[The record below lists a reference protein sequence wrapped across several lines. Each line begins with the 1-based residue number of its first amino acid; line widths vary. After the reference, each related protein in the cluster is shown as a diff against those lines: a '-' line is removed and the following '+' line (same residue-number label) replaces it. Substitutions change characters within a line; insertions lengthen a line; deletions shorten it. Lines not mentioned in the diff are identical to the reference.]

1 MLYFACMK
9 EQEIKKYFDQMAPW
23 RDKWKKKSRY
33 YYNHLENFIS
43 FLVPENK
50 RVVEIGCGTGDLLF
64 KLNPSYGL
72 GVDISEK
79 MIELARQKN
88 SNPKIEFKPG
98 TIDDIDGL
106 FDYIILSDLIG
117 YLPDIEE
124 LFRKLSQI
132 MHPQSKLI
140 ITQYSQLWEPLLNL
154 ASNAGLRMP
163 SLFVQNWI
171 SLGDINNFLQLTG
184 LEAIKS
190 GKKLLFPKNIP
201 LVSRFINNYLIN
213 LWPLNKLALVN
224 YVVARPVAIGDKKSK
239 PSFSVIVP
247 ARNEA
252 GTIEKIVQ
260 QIPELGAFTEIIFV
274 EGHSSD
280 NTLAEIKRV
289 VEKYEGKRRLKY
301 SVQSGKGKGDAVR
314 LGFEMAEGDIL
325 AVYDAD
331 MTVPA
336 KDLEK
341 FYNAIADGRGEFI
354 NGSRLVYPLE
364 DESMRNLNYLANKI
378 FSYLFSWILGQPIKD
393 TLCGTKVLWK
403 KDYQDIKAN
412 RKYFGD
418 FDPFGDFD
426 LLFGAAKLNLKI
438 IEVPVRYKAREYG
451 KTNISRFSHGWL
463 LLKMVFFAMKK
474 IKFK

>member
-1 MLYFACMK
+1 MK
-9 EQEIKKYFDQMAPW
+9 EQDIKKYFDNIAPE
-23 RDKWKKKSRY
+23 RDKWKKKSSY
-33 YYNHLENFIS
+33 YYSHLENFIS

-50 RVVEIGCGTGDLLF
+50 RVLEIGCGTGDLMF
-64 KLNPSYGL
+64 KLNSSCSL

-88 SNPKIEFKPG
+88 SNPKIEFKAG
-98 TIDDIDGL
+98 TIDDVEGL

-117 YLPDIEE
+117 YLPDIEDF
-124 LFRKLSQI
+124 FRKLSRI
-132 MHPQSKLI
+132 VHPQSKII
-140 ITQYSQLWEPLLNL
+140 ITQYSQLWEPVLSL
-154 ASNAGLRMP
+154 ASKTGLRMP

-201 LVSRFINNYLIN
+201 LVSKIINNYLIN

-224 YVVARPVAIGDKKSK
+224 YVIARPIAISEKKIK

-247 ARNEA
+247 ARNEM

-260 QIPELGAFTEIIFV
+260 QIPELGVFTEIIFV
-274 EGHSSD
+274 EGHSGD

-289 VEKYEGKRRLKY
+289 VEKYKLERRLKY
-301 SVQSGKGKGDAVR
+301 SIQTGKGKGDAVR

-325 AVYDAD
+325 AIYDAD

-341 FYNAIADGRGEFI
+341 FYNAIADGKGEFI
-354 NGSRLVYPLE
+354 NGSRLIYSLE
-364 DESMRNLNYLANKI
+364 DESMRSLNYLANKI

-412 RKYFGD
+412 KKYFGD

-438 IEVPVRYKAREYG
+438 VEIPIRYKTREYG

-463 LLKMVFFAMKK
+463 LLKMVFFAMNKL
-474 IKFK
+474 KFK

>member
-1 MLYFACMK
+1 MK
-9 EQEIKKYFDQMAPW
+9 EQDIKEYFDQMAPN
-23 RDKWKKKSRY
+23 RDRWKKKSRY
-33 YYNHLENFIS
+33 YYSHLENFIS

-50 RVVEIGCGTGDLLF
+50 RVIEIGCGTGDLLF
-64 KLNPSYGL
+64 KLKPSYGL

-88 SNPKIEFKPG
+88 SNPKIEFRTG
-98 TIDDIDGL
+98 TVDDIEGL

-117 YLPDIEE
+117 YLPDIEDF
-124 LFRKLSQI
+124 FRKLSRI
-132 MHPQSKLI
+132 THPQTKII
-140 ITQYSQLWEPLLNL
+140 ITQYSQLWEPILSL
-154 ASNAGLRMP
+154 ASSVGLRMQS
-163 SLFVQNWI
+163 SLTQNWI
-171 SLGDINNFLQLTG
+171 SLEDINNFLRLAG
-184 LEAIKS
+184 LETVKS

-201 LVSRFINNYLIN
+201 LVSKMINNYLIN

-224 YVVARPVAIGDKKSK
+224 YVVARPIAVGDKKTR
-239 PSFSVIVP
+239 PSFSVIIP

-260 QIPELGAFTEIIFV
+260 QIPELGEFTEIIFV

-280 NTLAEIKRV
+280 NTLEEIKRV
-289 VEKYEGKRRLKY
+289 AEKYQGKKRIKY
-301 SVQSGKGKGDAVR
+301 ATQKGKGKGDAAR

-325 AVYDAD
+325 AIYDAD

-341 FYNAIADGRGEFI
+341 FYNAIADRRGEFI
-354 NGSRLVYPLE
+354 NGSRLVYPME
-364 DESMRNLNYLANKI
+364 KESMRILNYIGNKF
-378 FSYLFSWILGQPIKD
+378 FSYMFSWILGQPIKD

-403 KDYQDIKAN
+403 KDYQDIKTN
-412 RKYFGD
+412 RKHFGD

-438 IEVPVRYKAREYG
+438 VEVPVRYKTREYG
-451 KTNISRFSHGWL
+451 KTNISRFKHGWL
-463 LLKMVFFAMKK
+463 LLKMVVFAMKK

>member
-1 MLYFACMK
+1 MIEQDIK
-9 EQEIKKYFDQMAPW
+9 EYFDQMAPN

-33 YYNHLENFIS
+33 YYSHLENFIS
-43 FLVPENK
+43 FLTPENK
-50 RVVEIGCGTGDLLF
+50 RVIEIGCGTGDLLF
-64 KLNPSYGL
+64 KLKPNYAL
-72 GVDISEK
+72 GVDISAK
-79 MIELARQKN
+79 MIDLARQKN
-88 SNPKIEFKPG
+88 SNSKIEFKAG
-98 TIDDIDGL
+98 TVDDIEGL

-117 YLPDIEE
+117 FLPDIEE
-124 LFRKLSQI
+124 FFRKLSRI
-132 MHPQSKLI
+132 IHPQSKII
-140 ITQYSQLWEPLLNL
+140 ITQYSQLWEPVLSI

-163 SLFVQNWI
+163 ASLIQNWI
-171 SLGDINNFLQLTG
+171 SLEDINNFLRLTG
-184 LEAIKS
+184 LETVKS

-201 LVSRFINNYLIN
+201 FVSKMINNCLIN
-213 LWPLNKLALVN
+213 LWPINKLALVN
-224 YVVARPVAIGDKKSK
+224 YVVARPIAVSDKKTK

-260 QIPELGAFTEIIFV
+260 QIPELGEFTEIIFV
-274 EGHSSD
+274 EGHSND
-280 NTLAEIKRV
+280 NTLEEIKRV
-289 VEKYEGKRRLKY
+289 AEKYQGKKRIKY
-301 SVQSGKGKGDAVR
+301 ATQKGKGKGDAVR

-325 AVYDAD
+325 AIYDAD

-341 FYNAIADGRGEFI
+341 FYNAIAGGRGEFI
-354 NGSRLVYPLE
+354 NGSRLVYPME
-364 DESMRNLNYLANKI
+364 KESMRVLNYIGNKF
-378 FSYLFSWILGQPIKD
+378 FSYMFSWILGQPIKD

-438 IEVPVRYKAREYG
+438 VDVPIRYKAREYG
-451 KTNISRFSHGWL
+451 KTNISRFKHGWL
-463 LLKMVFFAMKK
+463 LLKMVIFGIKK
-474 IKFK
+474 IKFR

>member
-1 MLYFACMK
+1 MK
-9 EQEIKKYFDQMAPW
+9 EQDVKKYFDKMAPE
-23 RDKWKKKSRY
+23 RDKWKKKSGY
-33 YYNHLENFIS
+33 YYSYLENFIS
-43 FLVPENK
+43 FIVPENK
-50 RVVEIGCGTGDLLF
+50 RVLEIGCGTGDLLF
-64 KLNPSYGL
+64 KLKPSFGL
-72 GVDISEK
+72 GVDISDS
-79 MIELARQKN
+79 MIELAKGKN
-88 SNPKIEFKPG
+88 SNPKIEFKAG
-98 TIDDIDGL
+98 TIDDVEGL
-106 FDYIILSDLIG
+106 FDYVILSDLIG
-117 YLPDIEE
+117 YLPDIEDF
-124 LFRKLSQI
+124 FRKLSRI
-132 MHPQSKLI
+132 VHPQSKI
-140 ITQYSQLWEPLLNL
+140 VITQYSQLWEPVLSL
-154 ASNAGLRMP
+154 ASKTGLRMP

-201 LVSRFINNYLIN
+201 LVSKIINNYLIN

-224 YVVARPVAIGDKKSK
+224 YVVARPIAISDKKNK
-239 PSFSVIVP
+239 PSLSVIVP

-260 QIPELGAFTEIIFV
+260 QIPEQGVFTEIIFI
-274 EGHSSD
+274 EGHSND

-289 VEKYEGKRRLKY
+289 VEKYKEKRRLKY
-301 SVQSGKGKGDAVR
+301 FVQSSKGKGDAVR
-314 LGFEMAEGDIL
+314 LGFEMAEVDIL
-325 AVYDAD
+325 AIYDAD

-341 FYNAIADGRGEFI
+341 FYNAIAEGKGEFI
-354 NGSRLVYPLE
+354 NGSRLVYSLE
-364 DESMRNLNYLANKI
+364 DESMRSLNYLANKI

-438 IEVPVRYKAREYG
+438 VEVPIRYKTREYG
-451 KTNISRFSHGWL
+451 KTNISRFKHGWL
-463 LLKMVFFAMKK
+463 LLKMVIFAMNK

>member
-1 MLYFACMK
+1 
-9 EQEIKKYFDQMAPW
+9 MAPN

-33 YYNHLENFIS
+33 YYSHLENFIS

-50 RVVEIGCGTGDLLF
+50 RVIEIGCGTGDLLF
-64 KLNPSYGL
+64 KLKPSYGL
-72 GVDISEK
+72 GVDVSEK

-88 SNPKIEFKPG
+88 SNLKIEFKVG
-98 TIDDIDGL
+98 AIGDIEGL

-117 YLPDIEE
+117 FLPDIEE
-124 LFRKLSQI
+124 FFRKLPRI
-132 MHPQSKLI
+132 MHSQTKII
-140 ITQYSQLWEPLLNL
+140 ITQYNQLWEPMLNF
-154 ASNAGLRMP
+154 ASSVGLRMP
-163 SLFVQNWI
+163 ASLIQNWI

-184 LEAIKS
+184 LETVKS

-201 LVSRFINNYLIN
+201 LVSKIINNYLIN
-213 LWPLNKLALVN
+213 LWPINKLALVN
-224 YVVARPVAIGDKKSK
+224 YVVARPIAISDKKTK

-260 QIPELGAFTEIIFV
+260 QIPELGEFTEIIFV
-274 EGHSSD
+274 EGHSDD
-280 NTLAEIKRV
+280 NTMEEIKRV
-289 VEKYEGKRRLKY
+289 AEKYKREKRIKY
-301 SVQSGKGKGDAVR
+301 AIQKGKGKGDAVR

-325 AVYDAD
+325 AIYDAD

-341 FYNAIADGRGEFI
+341 FYNAIADRRGEFI

-364 DESMRNLNYLANKI
+364 KESMRILNYIGNKF
-378 FSYLFSWILGQPIKD
+378 FSYMFSWILGQPIKD

-438 IEVPVRYKAREYG
+438 VEIPVRYKAREYG
-451 KTNISRFSHGWL
+451 KTNISRFKHGWL
-463 LLKMVFFAMKK
+463 LLRMVVFAMNK
-474 IKFK
+474 IKFI

>member
-1 MLYFACMK
+1 MK
-9 EQEIKKYFDQMAPW
+9 EQDVKKYFDKMAPT
-23 RDKWKKKSRY
+23 RNKWKKKSRY
-33 YYNHLENFIS
+33 YYDYLENFIS
-43 FLVPENK
+43 FVAPENK
-50 RVVEIGCGTGDLLF
+50 RVLEIGCGTGDLLF
-64 KLNPSYGL
+64 KLNSSCSL

-88 SNPKIEFKPG
+88 SNPKIEFKAG
-98 TIDDIDGL
+98 TIDDVEGL

-117 YLPDIEE
+117 YLIDIEDF
-124 LFRKLSQI
+124 FRKLSRVT
-132 MHPQSKLI
+132 HPRSKII
-140 ITQYSQLWEPLLNL
+140 ITQYGQLWEPVLNL
-154 ASNAGLRMP
+154 ASSVGLRMP
-163 SLFVQNWI
+163 IPFVQNWI
-171 SLGDINNFLQLTG
+171 SKEDIKNFLHLTG
-184 LEAIKS
+184 FETIKS
-190 GKKLLFPKNIP
+190 GKKILFPKNIP
-201 LVSRFINNYLIN
+201 FVSRIINNYLIN
-213 LWPLNKLALVN
+213 IWPLNNLALVN
-224 YVVARPVAIGDKKSK
+224 YIVAMPVSVSDKKNK
-239 PSFSVIVP
+239 PSLSVIVP

-260 QIPELGAFTEIIFV
+260 QIPEQGVFTEIIFI
-274 EGHSSD
+274 EGHSND

-289 VEKYEGKRRLKY
+289 VEKYKDKKKLKY
-301 SVQSGKGKGDAVR
+301 FVQSGKGKGDAVR

-325 AVYDAD
+325 AIYDAD

-341 FYNAIADGRGEFI
+341 FYTAIADGKGEFI
-354 NGSRLVYPLE
+354 NGSRLVYSLE
-364 DESMRNLNYLANKI
+364 DESMRSLNYLANKI

-412 RKYFGD
+412 RKYFGE

-438 IEVPVRYKAREYG
+438 VEVPIRYKTREYG

-463 LLKMVFFAMKK
+463 LLKMVFFAMNK

>member
-1 MLYFACMK
+1 MK
-9 EQEIKKYFDQMAPW
+9 EQDIKKYFDQMAPD

-33 YYNHLENFIS
+33 YYNHLEGFVS

-64 KLNPSYGL
+64 KLKPSYGL
-72 GVDISEK
+72 GIDISEK

-88 SNPKIEFKPG
+88 SNTKIEFKAG
-98 TIDDIDGL
+98 TIDDIEGL

-124 LFRKLSQI
+124 FFRKLSRI

-163 SLFVQNWI
+163 SALIQNWI
-171 SLGDINNFLQLTG
+171 SLEDINNFLRLTG
-184 LEAIKS
+184 LETVKS

-201 LVSRFINNYLIN
+201 FVSKIINNYLIN

-224 YVVARPVAIGDKKSK
+224 YVVARPAVIGDKKNK
-239 PSFSVIVP
+239 PSLSVIVP

-260 QIPELGAFTEIIFV
+260 QIPELGIFTEIIFV

-280 NTLAEIKRV
+280 NTLEEIKKV
-289 VEKYEGKRRLKY
+289 VEKYQGKRKLKY

-325 AVYDAD
+325 AIYDAD

-336 KDLEK
+336 KALEK
-341 FYNAIADGRGEFI
+341 FYTAIADGRGEFI

-412 RKYFGD
+412 RKYFGN

-438 IEVPVRYKAREYG
+438 VEVPVRYKAREYG
-451 KTNISRFSHGWL
+451 KTNISRFKHGWL
-463 LLKMVFFAMKK
+463 LLKMTFFAMKK

>member
-1 MLYFACMK
+1 
-9 EQEIKKYFDQMAPW
+9 MAPD

-43 FLVPENK
+43 FLAPENK
-50 RVVEIGCGTGDLLF
+50 RVVEIGCGNGDLLF
-64 KLNPSYGL
+64 KLKPSYGL
-72 GVDISEK
+72 GIDISDK

-88 SNPKIEFKPG
+88 SNPKIEFKVG
-98 TIDDIDGL
+98 AVENIEGF
-106 FDYIILSDLIG
+106 FDYVILSDLIG
-117 YLPDIEE
+117 YLPDIEDF
-124 LFRKLSQI
+124 FRKLSRV
-132 MHPQSKLI
+132 MHSQSKII
-140 ITQYSQLWEPLLNL
+140 ITQYSQLWEPLLSL
-154 ASNAGLRMP
+154 ASSAGLRTP
-163 SLFVQNWI
+163 VQITQNWI
-171 SLGDINNFLQLTG
+171 SLQDINNFLQLTG
-184 LEAIKS
+184 FESIKS

-201 LVSRFINNYLIN
+201 LVSKIINNYLIN

-224 YVVARPVAIGDKKSK
+224 YVIARPVAVGDKKNK

-247 ARNEA
+247 VRNEA

-260 QIPELGAFTEIIFV
+260 QIPEMGAFTEIIFV
-274 EGHSSD
+274 EGHSND
-280 NTLAEIKRV
+280 NTLEEIKRV
-289 VEKYEGKRRLKY
+289 VEKYKEKRRLKY
-301 SVQSGKGKGDAVR
+301 SVQEGKGKGDAVR

-325 AVYDAD
+325 AIYDAD

-341 FYNAIADGRGEFI
+341 FYNAIADGKGEFI
-354 NGSRLVYPLE
+354 NGSRLVYSLE
-364 DESMRNLNYLANKI
+364 DESMRSLNYLVNKI
-378 FSYLFSWILGQPIKD
+378 FSYLFSWILEQPIKD

-438 IEVPVRYKAREYG
+438 VEVPIRYKAREYG
-451 KTNISRFSHGWL
+451 KTNISRFKHGWL
-463 LLKMVFFAMKK
+463 LLKMVVFAMNK

>member
-1 MLYFACMK
+1 MK
-9 EQEIKKYFDQMAPW
+9 EQDVKKYFDKMAPT
-23 RDKWKKKSRY
+23 RNKWKKKSRY
-33 YYNHLENFIS
+33 YYDYLENFIS
-43 FLVPENK
+43 FVAPENK
-50 RVVEIGCGTGDLLF
+50 RVLEIGCGTGDLLF
-64 KLNPSYGL
+64 KLNSSCSL

-88 SNPKIEFKPG
+88 SNPKIEFKAG
-98 TIDDIDGL
+98 TIDDVEGL

-117 YLPDIEE
+117 YLIDIEDF
-124 LFRKLSQI
+124 FRKLSRVT
-132 MHPQSKLI
+132 HPRSKII
-140 ITQYSQLWEPLLNL
+140 ITQYGQLWEPVLNL
-154 ASNAGLRMP
+154 ASSVGLRMP
-163 SLFVQNWI
+163 IPFVQNWI
-171 SLGDINNFLQLTG
+171 SKEDIKNFLHLTG
-184 LEAIKS
+184 FETIKS
-190 GKKLLFPKNIP
+190 GKKILFPKNIP
-201 LVSRFINNYLIN
+201 FVSRIINNYLIN
-213 LWPLNKLALVN
+213 IWPLNNLALVN
-224 YVVARPVAIGDKKSK
+224 YIVAMPVSVSDKKNK
-239 PSFSVIVP
+239 PSLSVIVP

-260 QIPELGAFTEIIFV
+260 QIPEQGVFTEIIFI
-274 EGHSSD
+274 EGHSND

-289 VEKYEGKRRLKY
+289 VEKYKEKRRLKY
-301 SVQSGKGKGDAVR
+301 FVQSSKGKGDAVR

-325 AVYDAD
+325 AIYDAD

-341 FYNAIADGRGEFI
+341 FYTAIADGKGEFI
-354 NGSRLVYPLE
+354 NGSRLVYSLE
-364 DESMRNLNYLANKI
+364 DESMRSLNYLANKI

-412 RKYFGD
+412 RKYFGE

-438 IEVPVRYKAREYG
+438 VEVPIRYKTREYG

-463 LLKMVFFAMKK
+463 LLKMVVFAMNK

>member
-1 MLYFACMK
+1 MK
-9 EQEIKKYFDQMAPW
+9 EQDIKKYFDQMAPN
-23 RDKWKKKSRY
+23 RDKWKKGSRY

-50 RVVEIGCGTGDLLF
+50 RVIEIGCGTGDLLF
-64 KLNPSYGL
+64 KLKSSYGL

-79 MIELARQKN
+79 MIELARQKS
-88 SNPKIEFKPG
+88 SNPKIEFKTG

-106 FDYIILSDLIG
+106 FDYVILSDLIG

-124 LFRKLSQI
+124 FFRKLSKI
-132 MHPQSKLI
+132 THSQSRII
-140 ITQYSQLWEPLLNL
+140 ITQYSQLWEPVLNL
-154 ASNAGLRMP
+154 ASSAGLRMP
-163 SLFVQNWI
+163 APFVQNWI
-171 SLGDINNFLQLTG
+171 SLQDINNFLRLTG
-184 LEAIKS
+184 LETVRS

-201 LVSRFINNYLIN
+201 LVSKIINNYLIN

-224 YVVARPVAIGDKKSK
+224 YTVARPVAIGDKKIK

-289 VEKYEGKRRLKY
+289 IEKYKGKRRLKY
-301 SVQSGKGKGDAVR
+301 SVQTGKGKGDAVR

-325 AVYDAD
+325 AIYDAD

-341 FYNAIADGRGEFI
+341 FYNAIADGKGEFI
-354 NGSRLVYPLE
+354 NGSRLVYSLE
-364 DESMRNLNYLANKI
+364 DESMRSLNYLANKI
-378 FSYLFSWILGQPIKD
+378 FSYLFSWILGQPVKD

-438 IEVPVRYKAREYG
+438 VEVPVRYKAREYG

-463 LLKMVFFAMKK
+463 LLKMTFFAMKK